1 MELFGATH
9 GLMLLLT
16 VALGVLVV
24 AVARRIRGTGAEYR
38 MTRTFGWAFL
48 VVSIAWMVWWML
60 PWNWNV
66 EESLPFHLSD
76 ALRIVTGIAL
86 IARPGWAICIC
97 YFWGLTLNLQSLLTP
112 DLNFHTIPAVEFVMY
127 WFLHIVVLLTP
138 VVLVAGLGYR
148 PTWWGFVV
156 TCAATL
162 AWAGVAAAANA
173 ITGANYGYL
182 SRAPEGPSALDFL
195 GPWPFYLAAVAAII
209 AAVWALM
216 TLPWASA
223 SGRQLQ
229 PLVGESRLIRR
240 TVVGDTRGNHKP
252 GASGARYD

>member
-1 MELFGATH
+1 MADAGGRMELFGATH

-16 VALGVLVV
+16 VALGVLLV
-24 AVARRIRGTGAEYR
+24 AGARRIRGTAAEYR
-38 MTRTFGWAFL
+38 ITRVFGWVFL

-76 ALRIVTGIAL
+76 TLRVVTGIAL
-86 IARPGWAICIC
+86 IVRPGWAISIC

-112 DLNFHTIPAVEFVMY
+112 DLNFYTVPAVEFAMY
-127 WFLHIVVLLTP
+127 WFLHIAVFLTP
-138 VVLVAGLGYR
+138 VVFVAGLGYR
-148 PTWWGFVV
+148 PTWLGYLA

-162 AWAGVAAAANA
+162 VWAGVAAVVNA

-195 GPWPFYLAAVAAII
+195 GPWPLYLVVVAAIL
-209 AAVWALM
+209 AVAWALM
-216 TLPWASA
+216 TIPWASITG
-223 SGRQLQ
+223 GR
-229 PLVGESRLIRR
+229 
-240 TVVGDTRGNHKP
+240 
-252 GASGARYD
+252 